1 MIIVKKISTKILII
15 KKKNYLKI
23 NNQKIEEE
31 IKNNLINLL
40 ILKAIKKIKLKNNKS
55 TELYKDSPIIFP
67 SNKFIK
73 SQFNNISQMVKIC
86 PKSNQKRNISH
97 N

>member
-40 ILKAIKKIKLKNNKS
+40 ILKAIKK
-55 TELYKDSPIIFP
+55 
-67 SNKFIK
+67 
-73 SQFNNISQMVKIC
+73 
-86 PKSNQKRNISH
+86 
-97 N
+97 